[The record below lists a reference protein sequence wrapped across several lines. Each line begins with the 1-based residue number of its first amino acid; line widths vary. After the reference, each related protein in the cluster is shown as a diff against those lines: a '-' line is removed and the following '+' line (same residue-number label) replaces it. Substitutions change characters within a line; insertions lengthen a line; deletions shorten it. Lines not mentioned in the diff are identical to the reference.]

1 MTFLRKAYF
10 KALGKLGKYRIAIP
24 VALTALT
31 GYVLY
36 ARAFQWGM
44 FLPGFG
50 VFFLAL
56 ASSALNQVQ
65 ERHIDKLMPRTKSRP
80 LPSGALSLEEAWIWI
95 IIWSAAGV
103 LLLWYFSGIVALLL
117 GLLTYL
123 WYNGIYTPLKQK
135 TALAVVPGSVVGA
148 LPPVIGWVAAGG
160 SVLNPTAVALFFFFF
175 IGQVPHF
182 WLLLLQ
188 FGKQYELTGVKS
200 LTTHLSN
207 NQIRRITFIWI
218 VATSVSAFMLPG
230 FYRFENIWVV
240 YTLWSLSVIMVAYFA
255 RLIMPSNE
263 DVKFNSS
270 FLLINLYYLLVMILL
285 SIESLI

>member
-1 MTFLRKAYF
+1 MTFVRKAYF

-36 ARAFQWGM
+36 ARELLWEM
-44 FLPGFG
+44 LLPGFG

-80 LPSGALSLEEAWIWI
+80 LPSGALSLKEAWLWI
-95 IIWSAAGV
+95 IIWSVAGV
-103 LLLWYFSGIVALLL
+103 FLLWYYSGFIALLL

-160 SVLNPTAVALFFFFF
+160 EVLNPTAIALFFFFF

-188 FGKQYELTGVKS
+188 FGKQYELTGVKT
-200 LTTHLSN
+200 LTTRLSN
-207 NQIRRITFIWI
+207 KQIRRITFIWI

-240 YTLWSLSVIMVAYFA
+240 YTLWSISIIMVAYFT
-255 RLIMPSNE
+255 RLIMPSRD

>member
-1 MTFLRKAYF
+1 MIPVNKQYF

-24 VALTALT
+24 VALTTLT
-31 GYVLY
+31 GYLLY
-36 ARAFQWGM
+36 ARAFSWGM
-44 FLPGFG
+44 FIPVIG

-65 ERHIDKLMPRTKSRP
+65 ERHIDRLMPRTKSRP
-80 LPSGALSLEEAWIWI
+80 LPSGALSLKEAWLWI
-95 IIWSAAGV
+95 IFWSAAGIF
-103 LLLWYFSGIVALLL
+103 LLWYFSGIIALAL

-160 SVLNPTAVALFFFFF
+160 HSFNPAAVALFFFFF

-188 FGKQYELTGVKS
+188 FGKQYELTGVKT
-200 LTTHLSN
+200 LTTYLSN
-207 NQIRRITFIWI
+207 SQIRRITFIWI
-218 VATSVSAFMLPG
+218 AATSVSAFMLPG
-230 FYRFENIWVV
+230 FYAFQNYWVV
-240 YTLWSLSVIMVAYFA
+240 YTLWSLSVVMVIYFA
-255 RLIMPSNE
+255 QLVLPSNE
-263 DVKFNSS
+263 DVKFNHS
-270 FLLINLYYLLVMILL
+270 FLLINLYYFFVMVLLCIEALL
-285 SIESLI
+285 

>member
-1 MTFLRKAYF
+1 MTPIDRSYF

-24 VALTALT
+24 VALTALA

-36 ARAFQWGM
+36 SRSFEWKM

-65 ERHIDKLMPRTKSRP
+65 ERHIDRLMPRTKSRP
-80 LPSGALSLEEAWIWI
+80 LPSGALSLGEAWAWI
-95 IIWSAAGV
+95 ALWSVACIF
-103 LLLWYFSGIVALLL
+103 LLGYFSGLMALLL
-117 GLLTYL
+117 GLLTYF
-123 WYNGIYTPLKQK
+123 WYNGIYTPLKQR

-160 SVLNPTAVALFFFFF
+160 DVAAPAAIALFFFFF

-200 LTTHLSN
+200 LTTRLSN
-207 NQIRRITFIWI
+207 EQIRRITFIWI
-218 VATSVSAFMLPG
+218 VATSVSAFMLPA
-230 FYRFENIWVV
+230 FYKFENTWVV
-240 YTLWSLSVIMVAYFA
+240 YTLWTLSVVMVFYFA
-255 RLIMPSNE
+255 RLVLPSTQHL
-263 DVKFNSS
+263 KFNSS

-285 SIESLI
+285 SLESLI

>member
-1 MTFLRKAYF
+1 MTPVHRAYF

-31 GYVLY
+31 GYVLF
-36 ARAFQWGM
+36 AREFHWEM
-44 FLPGFG
+44 FLPGLG

-80 LPSGALSLEEAWIWI
+80 LPSGALSVKEAWSWI
-95 IIWSAAGV
+95 AVWSAAGV
-103 LLLWYFSGIVALLL
+103 FLLWYFSGIIALFL
-117 GLLTYL
+117 GLLTYI

-160 SVLNPTAVALFFFFF
+160 EMLNPTAVALFFFFF

-200 LTTHLSN
+200 LTTHFSN
-207 NQIRRITFIWI
+207 KQIRRITFIWI

-230 FYRFENIWVV
+230 FYRFENIWIV
-240 YTLWSLSVIMVAYFA
+240 YTLWSLSVIMVVYFA
-255 RLIMPSNE
+255 RLIMPTNE

-270 FLLINLYYLLVMILL
+270 FLIINLYYLLVMILL